1 VQISGQT
8 RQPEA
13 LRPWLATLS
22 GHPLAGGHAFAAVQV
37 ERGTAAS
44 GNELWS
50 FQVAGGAPAGVAR

>member
-13 LRPWLATLS
+13 LRPWLQTLS
-22 GHPLAGGHAFAAVQV
+22 GHQLAGGHAFAALQV

-44 GNELWS
+44 GSELWS
-50 FQVAGGAPAGVAR
+50 FQVAGGAPSEVTR